1 MSRYLAM
8 TSIEEANGW
17 YGGTLLGDQ
26 DESSEIYTHYSEL
39 CEGPAM
45 MSFQNDP
52 EREKHYADLLRM
64 GAIDVMDNASIDED
78 MEAALKEYDEV
89 GVDLGI
95 IPSSCKYFAEDP
107 SWLTRWIIGEEK
119 LQRI

>member
-1 MSRYLAM
+1 MLWNLDS
-8 TSIEEANGW
+8 
-17 YGGTLLGDQ
+17 Q
-26 DESSEIYTHYSEL
+26 
-39 CEGPAM
+39 GPAT

-64 GAIDVMDNASIDED
+64 GAIDVIDDASIEED
-78 MEAALKEYDEV
+78 MEAALKEYDDI